1 VTEGVPFEAGERAVL
16 LDGRGRRY
24 LVRLEAGGTFHFHGG
39 AVPHDLVIGSE
50 EGTTVHSTTGTGL
63 VCFRPRLADFVLKM
77 TRGAQVIYP
86 KDLGPILVYG
96 DIFPGARVLEAGTG
110 SGGLT
115 LALCR
120 AVGPE
125 GQVVSYENR
134 KDFHQ
139 VARSNVEGFFGKVP
153 SWLELRLGDVRGVA
167 ATGETFQRVLLD
179 LPEPEAVLEEVGAAL
194 LPGGILCGYLPT
206 TGQVQQLVLELMDR
220 GFTEIETFELLL
232 RTWHVAHRSVRPDH
246 RMIAH
251 TGFVTVARKTGA
263 VEERVGPELKPG
275 PLRPT

>member
-1 VTEGVPFEAGERAVL
+1 VTKGIPFEAGERVVL
-16 LDGRGRRY
+16 LDSRGRRY
-24 LVRLEAGGTFHFHGG
+24 MVRLEPGGTFHYHGG
-39 AVPHDLVIGSE
+39 AVPHDLVLGSE
-50 EGTTVHSTTGTGL
+50 EGTAVHSTTGATL

-77 TRGAQVIYP
+77 SRGAQVIYP

-125 GQVVSYENR
+125 GRVVSYENR
-134 KDFHQ
+134 EDFHD
-139 VARSNVEGFFGKVP
+139 VARANVEGFFGKVP
-153 SWLELRLGDVRGVA
+153 AWLDLRLGDVRQVA
-167 ATGETFQRVLLD
+167 GTGETFQRVLLD
-179 LPEPEAVLEEVGAAL
+179 LPDPGAVLEEITVAL
-194 LPGGILCGYLPT
+194 LPGGILCAYLPT
-206 TGQVQQLVLELMDR
+206 TGQVQHLVLELHDR
-220 GFTEIETFELLL
+220 GFTEAETFEVLL

-251 TGFVTVARKTGA
+251 TGFVTVARKTGTA
-263 VEERVGPELKPG
+263 GKPWDES
-275 PLRPT
+275 